1 MKTNKKTVDFSKKKV
16 LGILKIASPPPPPF
30 YFAEIYRVS
39 VTKKPYQS
47 TAFLTTAVGF
57 IENCC
62 TQNKAISKQGH
73 RREDE
78 KNRAAAF
85 SKLDKMFPYLF
96 FCSCFVLLCVL
107 LWYRYGPKANTWSL
121 KNLHEEQMIFPSLIT
136 LY

>member
-1 MKTNKKTVDFSKKKV
+1 MKANKKTVDFSKKKV
-16 LGILKIASPPPPPF
+16 PGILKIASPPPPPF

-107 LWYRYGPKANTWSL
+107 L
-121 KNLHEEQMIFPSLIT
+121 
-136 LY
+136 